1 MLERFYT
8 YAWVLRRARGGALG
22 SILDDVA
29 AHLHERGHTVR
40 VGQSYLCVGA
50 HFSHWL
56 RLEGIAPTAISEETL
71 ARFENQHFS
80 KCRCEVAR
88 GERCHVRAALGHVL
102 AVLRARGWAAARPLP
117 LPSAVDR
124 VLAEFE
130 VYLRDTRGVAA
141 GTCENNTRY
150 ARSFLEA
157 RYGAGDV
164 DLRQLGA
171 EDLIGFI
178 LEQSRAC
185 APGTAALMRGALRNF
200 LRFAHLQGL
209 CDGTLAAAVPKVAH
223 WRRANLPRSLSDEQ
237 LARLLAAFDRSTA
250 TGQRDHAMVSC
261 LASLGLRAGEVA
273 ALLLED
279 LDWRAGTLR
288 VGRGK
293 ERRASFLPLPRR
305 VGRAIVA
312 YLRHG
317 RPCTADR
324 HVFVRHQ
331 LPVGQPLTSGA
342 VTAAVG
348 QAFVR
353 AQLDVACKGAH
364 VLRHT
369 AATRMVRGGA
379 SLKEVADVLRHRS
392 LETTMIYTK
401 VDLSSLADV
410 AMPWPKVRS

>member
-1 MLERFYT
+1 M
-8 YAWVLRRARGGALG
+8 
-22 SILDDVA
+22 LDDVA
-29 AHLHERGHTVR
+29 AHLHERGHTLR
-40 VGQSYLCVGA
+40 VGQSYLCVAA

-56 RLEGIAPTAISEETL
+56 GVEGIAPAAVSEETL
-71 ARFENQHFS
+71 ARFASEHVPH
-80 KCRCEVAR
+80 CRCEIAR
-88 GERCHVRAALGHVL
+88 GERGHVRAALGHVL
-102 AVLRARGWAAARPLP
+102 AVLRALGWAVAPQRS

-124 VLAEFE
+124 VLAEFA
-130 VYLRDTRGVAA
+130 VYLLDTRGVAPA
-141 GTCENNTRY
+141 TCENNTRY
-150 ARSFLEA
+150 ARRFLEA

-171 EDLIGFI
+171 KDLIGFI

-185 APGTAALMRGALRNF
+185 TPGTAALMRGALRSF

-209 CDGTLAAAVPKVAH
+209 RDGALAAAVPKVAH
-223 WRRANLPRSLSDEQ
+223 WRRARLPRSLSDEQ

-261 LASLGLRAGEVA
+261 LTSMGLRAGDVA
-273 ALLLED
+273 ALRLDD
-279 LDWRAGTLR
+279 LDWRAGTVR

-293 ERRASFLPLPRR
+293 ERRASVLPLPTR
-305 VGRAIVA
+305 VGRAMVA

-317 RPCTADR
+317 RPRTADR

-331 LPVGQPLTSGA
+331 LPVGRPLTSGA

-353 AQLDVACKGAH
+353 AQLAGTCKGAH

-401 VDLSSLADV
+401 VDLPALAEV
-410 AMPWPKVRS
+410 AMPWPAVRS

>member
-1 MLERFYT
+1 MLERFYS
-8 YAWVLRRARGGALG
+8 YAWVLQRARGGALG
-22 SILDDVA
+22 AILDDVA
-29 AHLHERGHTVR
+29 AHLHERGHTSR
-40 VGQSYLCVGA
+40 VGQSYLCIAA

-56 RLEGIAPTAISEETL
+56 GLEEIAPTTVSEETL
-71 ARFENQHFS
+71 ARFESEHLP

-130 VYLRDTRGVAA
+130 VYLLDTRGVAPA
-141 GTCENNTRY
+141 TCENNTRC
-150 ARSFLEA
+150 ARRFLEA

-171 EDLIGFI
+171 KELIDFI

-185 APGTAALMRGALRNF
+185 VPGTAALMRGALRNF

-209 CDGTLAAAVPKVAH
+209 CDGTLASAVPKVAH

-237 LARLLAAFDRSTA
+237 LARLLGAFDRSTA
-250 TGQRDHAMVSC
+250 TGKRDHAMVSC
-261 LASLGLRAGEVA
+261 LASMALRAGEVA

-288 VGRGK
+288 IGRGK
-293 ERRASFLPLPRR
+293 ERRASFLPLPAR

-317 RPCTADR
+317 RPPTADR

-331 LPVGQPLTSGA
+331 LPVGQQLTSGA

-348 QAFVR
+348 LAFMR

-369 AATRMVRGGA
+369 AAARMVRGGA

-401 VDLSSLADV
+401 VDLPALADL
-410 AMPWPKVRS
+410 ALPWPEVRS